1 MSRASEHSVLT
12 GESYRTLPFSA
23 FWERGYQ
30 DAAVSTMG
38 GPNHDIVEI
47 APLLPR
53 EARVLDLGCGE
64 GRNSFYLAG
73 VGCAVTAVD
82 RSAAGIG
89 KLLAIAE
96 SAGVP
101 IEGVVAD
108 LNIYEVEGSWDLVM
122 AHGVIDYLDN
132 ATWRRLLT
140 QVKDATRPG
149 GINAYTCMLFTDEHP
164 AGPEFEAAG
173 FKHSVGQ
180 GELAG
185 FYGDWELLRH
195 DRYVK
200 WDQHPGVP
208 IHVHPVD
215 KVVARRPGA
224 GAPVVREPVPA
235 GDTVLPDAVFDGI
248 ELGLPADE
256 LLSRCGEPEVV
267 DTATMHGLQLG
278 VGPDAVVDG
287 YLLSLWY
294 YGRSVMY
301 VVNGRVWGRARY
313 DSPPMRVRRAP
324 SG

>member
-1 MSRASEHSVLT
+1 MSPAREESRLIGEAYRA
-12 GESYRTLPFSA
+12 LPFGA

-30 DAAVSTMG
+30 DPAVSTMG
-38 GPNHDIVEI
+38 GPNHDIVELV
-47 APLLPR
+47 PLLPR
-53 EARVLDLGCGE
+53 QARVLDLGCGE
-64 GRNSFYLAG
+64 GRNAFYLAG
-73 VGCAVTAVD
+73 LGCAVTAVD

-89 KLLAIAE
+89 KLRDLAEETGLTID
-96 SAGVP
+96 GL
-101 IEGVVAD
+101 VAD
-108 LNIYEVEGSWDLVM
+108 LNDYEVEGCWDLVM

-140 QVKDATRPG
+140 QAKDATRPG
-149 GINAYTCMLFTDEHP
+149 GINAYTCMLFTAEHP

-173 FKHSVGQ
+173 FKHSVGP
-180 GELAG
+180 GELRA

-208 IHVHPVD
+208 LHCHPVD

-224 GAPVVREPVPA
+224 GPAVAREPVPVS
-235 GDTVLPDAVFDGI
+235 DTVLPASVFDGI
-248 ELGLPADE
+248 ELGLPADD
-256 LLSRCGEPEVV
+256 LLERCGDPEVV
-267 DTATMHGLQLG
+267 DTVTMDGLQFG

-301 VVNGRVWGRARY
+301 VVNGRVWGRARL
-313 DSPPMRVRRAP
+313 DSPPLRIRRAP
-324 SG
+324 S